1 MDVSLEEYLKIVAPH
16 LPSDLISPGSMEQIQ
31 LLSSILPPFSL
42 AGLECRL
49 GAGQSRVDFQVSIPP
64 VTLNLPQ
71 ELRPDPVWQFL
82 QDFCLEWVSPTSW
95 LHQGI
100 ERIGLEFDLDEE
112 SAPIPVPCLF
122 WKFNPGMGSV
132 QNLLSIIRMLPTEP
146 ISSSSLESSLRLC
159 AAAAPESARF
169 SHLGVMLSR
178 PTQAV
183 RVNIRGIPGGELED
197 YLRQIGC
204 GDGTETFSNLL
215 DSISDFVDYII
226 LALDVGEKVYP
237 RIGLE
242 CFLNKQPSEEGRW
255 QLFLDY
261 LEEKELCT
269 PGKKDALLSWEGY
282 SLPSSE
288 HQLWLKN
295 ISWGDRFLG
304 ARAVSCFWRYI
315 SHIKFVYQPSLLE
328 AKAYLGFSH
337 GWYDRN
343 LLKKGIISTMTGRVG
358 IAHQRV

>member
-1 MDVSLEEYLKIVAPH
+1 MEEYLKIVAPH
-16 LPSDLISPGSMEQIQ
+16 LSPDLISPGAMDRIQ

-49 GAGQSRVDFQVSIPP
+49 GAGQSRVDFQVSILP

-95 LHQGI
+95 LLQGI
-100 ERIGLEFDLDEE
+100 KGLVLEFDLDEE
-112 SAPIPVPCLF
+112 SASIPVPCIF
-122 WKFNPGMGSV
+122 WTFNPGMGSV
-132 QNLLSIIRMLPTEP
+132 QNLLSIIRMLPTEQ
-146 ISSSSLESSLRLC
+146 ISSSLESSLRLC
-159 AAAAPESARF
+159 AAAGPESARF

-178 PTQAV
+178 PTPVV
-183 RVNIRGIPGGELED
+183 RVNIRGIPEGELED

-204 GDGTETFSNLL
+204 GDETATLSNLL
-215 DSISDFVDYII
+215 EGISDFVDYII

-242 CFLNKQPSEEGRW
+242 CFLNKQPSEEGHW

-261 LEEKELCT
+261 LVEKGLCT

-288 HQLWLKN
+288 PQLWPKN

-304 ARAVSCFWRYI
+304 ARAVSLFTRYI
-315 SHIKFVYQPSLLE
+315 NHLKIVYQPSLLE
-328 AKAYLGFSH
+328 AKAYLGFIH
-337 GWYDRN
+337 GWYDRD
-343 LLKKGIISTMTGRVG
+343 LLKKGIISTQTNHGCR
-358 IAHQRV
+358 